1 MTKIGKRVTE
11 TINDGISTQMVD
23 DLFHQKE
30 GLVTWACEDNCDAI
44 LFDIIVDIMEPFEID
59 NLMNLNPFL

>member
-1 MTKIGKRVTE
+1 MTKIGKHVTE

-30 GLVTWACEDNCDAI
+30 GLVTWVCEDNCDAI
-44 LFDIIVDIMEPFEID
+44 LYDIIVDIMEPFEYII
-59 NLMNLNPFL
+59 